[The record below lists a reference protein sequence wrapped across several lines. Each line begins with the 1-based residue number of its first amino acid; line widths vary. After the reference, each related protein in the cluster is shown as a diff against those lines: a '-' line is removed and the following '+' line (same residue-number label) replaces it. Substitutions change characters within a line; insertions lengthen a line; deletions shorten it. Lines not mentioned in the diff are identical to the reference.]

1 MIYCK
6 RDVMAKVMDCGLEVC
21 EFELQSRFYVHF
33 QTNTIRK
40 GMNSLIPP
48 AMS

>member
-1 MIYCK
+1 M
-6 RDVMAKVMDCGLEVC
+6 VNMLDCNIIVSKFEV
-21 EFELQSRFYVHF
+21 QSRNYIHF

-48 AMS
+48 IMD